1 MDIIITRD
9 ILLFLFFNF
18 HHLFLVLLCIH
29 TNILLLFCWFTEKKT
44 LSFFFHPLLFP
55 VDTHQLIYKTFYNDN
70 YFSCLPSHSY
80 WLISNYYHY
89 HLSLL
94 LLSYCYHYFFLF
106 NFWSFIYFVL
116 FLFLFCFDLYINIHR
131 YMYIYTY

>member
-1 MDIIITRD
+1 MCVIFGYNYYKRYSFIFYFSIFIIC
-9 ILLFLFFNF
+9 
-18 HHLFLVLLCIH
+18 FLVLLCIH
-29 TNILLLFCWFTEKKT
+29 TNILLLFCWFTEKENPFF
-44 LSFFFHPLLFP
+44 FFFHPLLFP

-94 LLSYCYHYFFLF
+94 LLSYCYHYFFFCLIF
-106 NFWSFIYFVL
+106 EVSFILFY
-116 FLFLFCFDLYINIHR
+116 FLFFVFALTYI
-131 YMYIYTY
+131 